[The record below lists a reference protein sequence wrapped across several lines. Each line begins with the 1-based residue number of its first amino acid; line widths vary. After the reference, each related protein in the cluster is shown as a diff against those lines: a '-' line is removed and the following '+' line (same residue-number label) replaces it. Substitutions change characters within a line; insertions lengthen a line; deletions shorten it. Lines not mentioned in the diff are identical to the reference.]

1 MKTKSR
7 TVVFYKKEKK
17 DYFRSKWV
25 LKGELWIKTGAL
37 LFFIFSVPGETK
49 FEIRLSL
56 VFFSGDKTKYFA
68 TMRILV
74 LFTGLTVV
82 SANRRYEE
90 PQRTEILGPKYN
102 DEERYGIGSPLGD
115 VGDGDKAIS
124 GNEKTGR
131 DKRECSGPSDICR
144 LSNN

>member
-49 FEIRLSL
+49 FEIKLSL
-56 VFFSGDKTKYFA
+56 VFFS
-68 TMRILV
+68 
-74 LFTGLTVV
+74 
-82 SANRRYEE
+82 
-90 PQRTEILGPKYN
+90 
-102 DEERYGIGSPLGD
+102 
-115 VGDGDKAIS
+115 
-124 GNEKTGR
+124 
-131 DKRECSGPSDICR
+131 
-144 LSNN
+144 